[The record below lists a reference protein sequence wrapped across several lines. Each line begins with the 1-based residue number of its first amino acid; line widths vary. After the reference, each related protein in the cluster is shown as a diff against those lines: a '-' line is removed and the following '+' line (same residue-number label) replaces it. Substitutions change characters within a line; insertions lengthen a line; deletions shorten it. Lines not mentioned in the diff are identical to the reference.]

1 MNFLRNIIKGS
12 NRLFGEKTKKIA
24 IVSIALVLI
33 VSYGLFF
40 YLQTITENDIK
51 NSLIQQQRQ
60 RQIESTK
67 AISQNIG
74 STHRW
79 QMIITNESKATT
91 ATRPKKDFSSR

>member
-24 IVSIALVLI
+24 IVSIALVLT

-60 RQIESTK
+60 RQIDST
-67 AISQNIG
+67 NI
-74 STHRW
+74 
-79 QMIITNESKATT
+79 
-91 ATRPKKDFSSR
+91 